1 MTIMSEN
8 KRSFT
13 AGLPLVGL
21 LLVLLKLLFF
31 APQTMAQ
38 EATVLSFDPSQVEAK
53 AQALANTPYESVE
66 LAANSP
72 LRALDYDDF
81 RRIVFNPEDAIWK
94 DQNSPFQLQL
104 FHPGFLHIN
113 PVKLNLVKNG
123 QAEVLPFST
132 DVFNYHQDLPD
143 IDPDTAGGYAG
154 FRVHYPINTST
165 RHEEFLV
172 FLGASY
178 FRGVGRDQFYGLS
191 ARGLAVNTVG
201 PGGEEFPRFTE
212 FWIETPPH
220 NATDIIVH
228 ALLDSESITGAY
240 HFRVQPGDSTQM
252 DVEMTLFP
260 RKNIERVGIAP
271 LTSMFMFDAS
281 NRNVFDDFR
290 SAVHDSDGLKI
301 QQANGETIWRPLA
314 NPRQLQVSSFG
325 KTKPTGFG
333 LLQRHQEFSQY
344 QDAEAR
350 YEKRTSLWIEPK
362 EEWGEGEV
370 VLVEIPSQ
378 QEINDNIVAFWQ
390 PTEGLFAG
398 QSYRFAYRMSW
409 GFEPGANH
417 QGRVLETA
425 AGAVDASQ
433 ERLFVID
440 FSSGDSI
447 TNVKTDPDAVKINT
461 YSSAGKITN
470 VSGALVEATGNYRVY
485 LKLDPAEFDL
495 AELRVALEVDGAAWG
510 ETWLYRW
517 TR

>member
-212 FWIETPPH
+212 FWIETPHH

-252 DVEMTLFP
+252 DVEITLFP
-260 RKNIERVGIAP
+260 RKNI
-271 LTSMFMFDAS
+271 
-281 NRNVFDDFR
+281 
-290 SAVHDSDGLKI
+290 
-301 QQANGETIWRPLA
+301 
-314 NPRQLQVSSFG
+314 
-325 KTKPTGFG
+325 
-333 LLQRHQEFSQY
+333 
-344 QDAEAR
+344 
-350 YEKRTSLWIEPK
+350 
-362 EEWGEGEV
+362 
-370 VLVEIPSQ
+370 
-378 QEINDNIVAFWQ
+378 
-390 PTEGLFAG
+390 
-398 QSYRFAYRMSW
+398 
-409 GFEPGANH
+409 
-417 QGRVLETA
+417 
-425 AGAVDASQ
+425 
-433 ERLFVID
+433 
-440 FSSGDSI
+440 
-447 TNVKTDPDAVKINT
+447 
-461 YSSAGKITN
+461 
-470 VSGALVEATGNYRVY
+470 
-485 LKLDPAEFDL
+485 
-495 AELRVALEVDGAAWG
+495 
-510 ETWLYRW
+510 
-517 TR
+517 